1 MFRSVVH
8 VRMVSSMID
17 LVWYANPVIQNVLNV
32 MIRQLIVVNVEV
44 KWIYLPQLV
53 NVKWDLII
61 MKHLM
66 IVKVISLI

>member
-8 VRMVSSMID
+8 VRMVSSRTD
-17 LVWYANPVIQNVLNV
+17 LVWYANPVIKNVLNV
-32 MIRQLIVVNVEV
+32 MIRHLIVVNVEV

-53 NVKWDLII
+53 NVLRDFII
-61 MKHLM
+61 MNSHG